1 MKIVTS
7 LSFRGQCREAFDFY
21 ADVLGGKVT
30 AAFRYGDA
38 PPDMPITDEKYQD
51 WLMHCWLEVGDQA
64 LMGADM
70 DTAWAPNVD
79 KPKNGFDVTL
89 HYEDGAEARR
99 IFDALSDG
107 GEEIMAW
114 GETFFAEGFG
124 MLRDRF
130 GTHWMIMSGSKTPA
144 P

>member
-1 MKIVTS
+1 MS
-7 LSFRGQCREAFDFY
+7 FDPYLHFRGDCAAAMEFY
-21 ADVLGGKVT
+21 ANVFAADDLFMMRYSEMPEAPPVFADSNRVLHATLSLGGRMLMASDFPPGT
-30 AAFRYGDA
+30 EGDPQKAVSISHSA
-38 PPDMPITDEKYQD
+38 PD
-51 WLMHCWLEVGDQA
+51 L
-64 LMGADM
+64 
-70 DTAWAPNVD
+70 DT
-79 KPKNGFDVTL
+79 G
-89 HYEDGAEARR
+89 RR